1 MTRSP
6 YRIKTFALFT
16 CERAQVMSQ
25 CMWTDPIHERNNTV
39 TSQVAPGCMNL
50 MSVGYNFPLPKR
62 VPFPLPP
69 LPCLEKRHMSRLQRA
84 AGASYVSPTE
94 SGGSVICLACRE
106 RRKRQCKG
114 VRTNC
119 RKMICRMSF
128 CQCAFCRRVKKS
140 KC

>member
-1 MTRSP
+1 
-6 YRIKTFALFT
+6 
-16 CERAQVMSQ
+16 MSQ

-84 AGASYVSPTE
+84 AGASYVSLTE
-94 SGGSVICLACRE
+94 SGGSVICLAYRE
-106 RRKRQCKG
+106 RRERHMSRLQRAVG
-114 VRTNC
+114 ASYVSPAESGGSANVRVSGQIAE
-119 RKMICRMSF
+119 R
-128 CQCAFCRRVKKS
+128 
-140 KC
+140 